1 VRTLPEWQFVGLP
14 AVERLV
20 RVSWQEYP
28 AMQVNGTSSAWW
40 KTPACRRTP
49 RSFCICRSGA
59 RSAAAATALTQAG
72 FANCYNVAEGF
83 EGDKDEQGRRGSRGR
98 LEGGR
103 SALGAK
109 LDAEQADKVHL
120 KPEDWGEATKLVRGG
135 LDRSH
140 HGETAEALYLNSGF
154 VYPDAETAE
163 RRFAGEDDG
172 FVYAR
177 YGNPTVSMFE
187 ERLRLLEGAEACYGV
202 GSGMAA
208 VWGALACQLKAGD
221 HIVSSRALFG
231 SCYQII
237 ATILPRFGI
246 TSTLV
251 DGQDLAVEGRG
262 AAGNQAVL
270 SRDAVQ
276 PDAGDHRYCRGGRDR
291 PGGRRNQVV
300 VDNVFATPVLQKC
313 LGLGADIIVYSG
325 TKHIDGQGRV
335 LGGAILS
342 TKSFKDD
349 LLKPFLRHT
358 GPSLSPFNAWVLL
371 KGLET
376 LKLRVLAQCDAALK
390 IAGAPGHAGRQPR
403 HLSVSR
409 WPAARRPGAPP
420 DAAGGTMVTFE
431 VEGGKARAFEVLRRL
446 QIIDISNNL
455 GDTKSLMTHPA
466 STTHRN
472 IGAEARAAMGVT
484 DGCSGCRSGWRSRT
498 T

>member
-1 VRTLPEWQFVGLP
+1 MKPDDD
-14 AVERLV
+14 AV
-20 RVSWQEYP
+20 
-28 AMQVNGTSSAWW
+28 
-40 KTPACRRTP
+40 
-49 RSFCICRSGA
+49 
-59 RSAAAATALTQAG
+59 
-72 FANCYNVAEGF
+72 
-83 EGDKDEQGRRGSRGR
+83 
-98 LEGGR
+98 
-103 SALGAK
+103 
-109 LDAEQADKVHL
+109 

-177 YGNPTVSMFE
+177 YGNPTVSVFE

-221 HIVSSRALFG
+221 HIVSSQALFG
-231 SCYQII
+231 SCYQIVT
-237 ATILPRFGI
+237 AILPRFGI

-251 DGQDLAVEGRG
+251 DGKDLEQWKAAVRPETRAFFLETPSNPTLEIIDIAAVAEIGH
-262 AAGNQAVL
+262 AAGA
-270 SRDAVQ
+270 
-276 PDAGDHRYCRGGRDR
+276 
-291 PGGRRNQVV
+291 QVV

-342 TKSFKDD
+342 TRAFKDD

-376 LKLRVLAQCDAALK
+376 LKLRVLAQCEAALG
-390 IAGAPGHAGRQPR
+390 IAMALQGLPGVARVIYPFLDGQPQAP
-403 HLSVSR
+403 L
-409 WPAARRPGAPP
+409 ARRQMR
-420 DAAGGTMVTFE
+420 AGGTMVTFE

-446 QIIDISNNL
+446 RIIDISNNL
-455 GDTKSLMTHPA
+455 GDSKSLVTHPA

-472 IGAEARAAMGVT
+472 IGAEARAAMGIT
-484 DGCSGCRSGWRSRT
+484 DGMIRLSVGLEEPEDLLADLRQALAD
-498 T
+498 

>member
-1 VRTLPEWQFVGLP
+1 MLKKPE
-14 AVERLV
+14 R
-20 RVSWQEYP
+20 
-28 AMQVNGTSSAWW
+28 
-40 KTPACRRTP
+40 
-49 RSFCICRSGA
+49 I
-59 RSAAAATALTQAG
+59 
-72 FANCYNVAEGF
+72 
-83 EGDKDEQGRRGSRGR
+83 
-98 LEGGR
+98 
-103 SALGAK
+103 
-109 LDAEQADKVHL
+109 HL

-140 HGETAEALYLNSGF
+140 HGETAEALYLTSGF
-154 VYPDAETAE
+154 VYPDGETAE

-172 FVYAR
+172 YVYAR

-208 VWGALACQLKAGD
+208 VWGALACQLKSGD

-246 TSTLV
+246 ASTLV
-251 DGQDLAVEGRG
+251 DGQDLKQWKSAVRPETKVFFLETPSNPTLEIIDI
-262 AAGNQAVL
+262 AAVAEIAHAA
-270 SRDAVQ
+270 SAT
-276 PDAGDHRYCRGGRDR
+276 
-291 PGGRRNQVV
+291 VV

-335 LGGAILS
+335 LGGAIVS

-376 LKLRVLAQCDAALK
+376 LKLRVLAQCEAALNV
-390 IAGAPGHAGRQPR
+390 AGAIQAMPGVVRVIYPFLDGQPQAA
-403 HLSVSR
+403 L
-409 WPAARRPGAPP
+409 ARRQMH
-420 DAAGGTMVTFE
+420 AGGTMVTFE
-431 VEGGKARAFEVLRRL
+431 VEGGKARAFEALRRL

-455 GDTKSLMTHPA
+455 GDAKSMMTHPA

-472 IGAEARAAMGVT
+472 IGAEARAAMGIT
-484 DGCSGCRSGWRSRT
+484 DAMLRLSVGLEEPGDLIADLAQALSG
-498 T
+498 